1 MEERNID
8 NAEEAVESVTTSQA
22 TQDTDTPLDK
32 NIRLMSPT
40 QMVLRRFFRSKLS
53 IIGLIMVIGLFL
65 FSFLGPV
72 FYTQW
77 GETQPDATG
86 KINYTQTT
94 VTYTDADGNEYSIKQ
109 CQEHIVTHDEGNI
122 SAVHSVQGDVTDT
135 GKVKHLLGDNSTR
148 KQTGKKSREG
158 SNDGDKSVSECVLVY
173 NFGFGKALCTCGAY
187 VVGVKDLEHIRSCH
201 SHSSAYTQNYD
212 GKYGYEHMHK
222 VVRQQGKTCG
232 RATGVNQS

>member
-8 NAEEAVESVTTSQA
+8 TAEEAVESVTTSQA

-32 NIRLMSPT
+32 NVRLMSPT

-77 GETQPDATG
+77 GETEPDATG

-109 CQEHIVTHDEGNI
+109 TIQTNLRYNTLAPSSTPEIITWVLN
-122 SAVHSVQGDVTDT
+122 QGRDILQ
-135 GKVKHLLGDNSTR
+135 KIF
-148 KQTGKKSREG
+148 Q
-158 SNDGDKSVSECVLVY
+158 
-173 NFGFGKALCTCGAY
+173 
-187 VVGVKDLEHIRSCH
+187 
-201 SHSSAYTQNYD
+201 
-212 GKYGYEHMHK
+212 
-222 VVRQQGKTCG
+222 
-232 RATGVNQS
+232 